1 MKVLK
6 LINIFLLIIIGSCKP
21 AVEKHDAPYELKKP
35 SEDKKVE
42 AIVEVDTPQK
52 RVNVAPSQAGEF
64 TTAYLMGKFD
74 PAKHP
79 DFVKIV
85 PPYADNNER
94 YLRKDTYKAFKKMYD
109 AARKDSI
116 KLTIISATRNFESQK
131 GIWEAK
137 WTGARL
143 VDDQDISK
151 TIPDPRQRALKILE
165 YSSMPGS
172 SRHHWGTDIDLNNLS
187 DYHFQSGEGKKVYDW
202 LRANAHKYGF
212 CQPYSPKGADRPA
225 GYNEE
230 KWHWSYLPISK
241 KLTELAKEKLQDEM
255 IQGFKGAE
263 TAKTIGIVKKYVLG
277 INKECL

>member
-1 MKVLK
+1 
-6 LINIFLLIIIGSCKP
+6 
-21 AVEKHDAPYELKKP
+21 
-35 SEDKKVE
+35 
-42 AIVEVDTPQK
+42 
-52 RVNVAPSQAGEF
+52 
-64 TTAYLMGKFD
+64 MGKFD
-74 PAKHP
+74 PAKHLS
-79 DFVKIV
+79 FVKIV

-109 AARKDSI
+109 AAQKDGI

-143 VDDQDISK
+143 VDDEDISK

-172 SRHHWGTDIDLNNLS
+172 SRHHWGTDVDLNNLS
-187 DYHFQSGEGKKVYDW
+187 DSHFQTGEGKKVYDW
-202 LRANAHKYGF
+202 LRANAHQYGF
-212 CQPYSPKGADRPA
+212 CQPYSLKGEDRPA

-230 KWHWSYLPISK
+230 KWHWSYMPIAK
-241 KLTELAKEKLQDEM
+241 KLTKLAKEKLKDDM

-263 TAKTIGIVKKYVLG
+263 TAKTIGIVEKYVLG
-277 INKECL
+277 INKECLYVE